1 MLYAALDNTMV
12 RIMALQVGRNT
23 PGEVIIAVTDES
35 MGDRFGQ
42 QFGQYSRA
50 ALQAPGQK
58 N

>member
-1 MLYAALDNTMV
+1 MV
-12 RIMALQVGRNT
+12 SIMASQVSGNT

-58 N
+58 S

>member
-1 MLYAALDNTMV
+1 MQPLDNAMV
-12 RIMALQVGRNT
+12 RIVISQVSRNT
-23 PGEVIIAVTDES
+23 PGEVIVAITNEC
-35 MGDRFGQ
+35 MGDSFGQ